1 MRTLKQFHDLVWW
14 EANPLV
20 NTSAS
25 SFKIEY
31 STIFKNILKI
41 LNELNYFLFKKIK

>member
-1 MRTLKQFHDLVWW
+1 MRALKQFPDLVWW

-20 NTSAS
+20 NTSAN
-25 SFKIEY
+25 SFKIKY
-31 STIFKNILKI
+31 SNIFKNIFKI